1 MIGRKFHA
9 PDEFFACI
17 GKDRTCGKNSEPG
30 RVTCLEH
37 REEKMVTMPKRVLVR
52 AHFSPNS
59 KFGALILEE
68 LTAAGVRTVKRT
80 SARQQELEARRMM
93 ATAVKVFGENDLG
106 PNVCVEDA
114 VTEMEKIGY
123 VLKSD
128 LHILDCDEIYKET
141 NPEKVGSRVVVLNY
155 EYKTDETGVL
165 PEAGRE
171 LLIKPF
177 LSCRLWVNVIDA
189 DGTQVHAVEM
199 TAFQIKVVPKIRLK
213 FVNSVWGAE
222 MTLSFFKE
230 KSE

>member
-1 MIGRKFHA
+1 MIGRKAHA

-30 RVTCLEH
+30 KVTCPDH
-37 REEKMVTMPKRVLVR
+37 RGENRVTMPKRVLVR

-68 LTAAGVRTVKRT
+68 LVSAGVRTVRRT

-106 PNVCVEDA
+106 PNVCVAYA
-114 VTEMEKIGY
+114 VQEMEKVGY
-123 VLKSD
+123 SLKDD

-141 NPEKVGSRVVVLNY
+141 NPEKIGSRVVVLNY
-155 EYKTDETGVL
+155 EYGLEYIMIL
-165 PEAGRE
+165 PEAAEE
-171 LLIKPF
+171 LLVKPF
-177 LSCRLWVNVIDA
+177 LSCRLWVNVIDT

-199 TAFQIKVVPKIRLK
+199 TAFQLKVNPRLRLK
-213 FVNSVWGAE
+213 FVNSVWGVE
-222 MTLSFFKE
+222 RVL
-230 KSE
+230 

>member
-1 MIGRKFHA
+1 MVGKKARA
-9 PDEFFACI
+9 PDEFFTCI
-17 GKDRTCGKNSEPG
+17 GNDRTCGKNSEPG
-30 RVTCLEH
+30 KVACSEH
-37 REEKMVTMPKRVLVR
+37 RDEKRVTMPKRVLVR

-80 SARQQELEARRMM
+80 SVRQQELESRRMM

-114 VTEMEKIGY
+114 VAEMEKVGY
-123 VLKSD
+123 SLKSD

-141 NPEKVGSRVVVLNY
+141 NPEKIGSRVVVLNY
-155 EYKTDETGVL
+155 EYKTDQAAEL

-171 LLIKPF
+171 ILTKPF
-177 LSCRLWVNVIDA
+177 LSCRLWVNLIDA

-199 TAFQIKVVPKIRLK
+199 TAFQLKVSPRLRLK
-213 FVNSVWGAE
+213 FVKSVWGIE
-222 MTLSFFKE
+222 RVL
-230 KSE
+230 

>member
-17 GKDRTCGKNSEPG
+17 GNERTCGKNSEPG
-30 RVTCLEH
+30 RVTCVEH
-37 REEKMVTMPKRVLVR
+37 RGENRVTMSKRVLVR

-68 LTAAGVRTVKRT
+68 LASAGVRTVKRT

-114 VTEMEKIGY
+114 VQEMEKVGY
-123 VLKSD
+123 YLKSD

-155 EYKTDETGVL
+155 EYKADQTVVL

-171 LLIKPF
+171 ILIKPF
-177 LSCRLWVNVIDA
+177 LSCRLWVNVIDT

-199 TAFQIKVVPKIRLK
+199 TAFQLKVSPRLRLK
-213 FVNSVWGAE
+213 FVKSVWGVE
-222 MTLSFFKE
+222 RVL
-230 KSE
+230 

>member
-17 GKDRTCGKNSEPG
+17 GNDRTCGKNSEPSG
-30 RVTCLEH
+30 VTCSEH
-37 REEKMVTMPKRVLVR
+37 RGENKVTMPKRILVR

-68 LTAAGVRTVKRT
+68 LTAAGVRMVKRT
-80 SARQQELEARRMM
+80 SARQQELESRRMM
-93 ATAVKVFGENDLG
+93 ATAVRVFGENDLG

-114 VTEMEKIGY
+114 VQEMEKVGY
-123 VLKSD
+123 SLKSD
-128 LHILDCDEIYKET
+128 LHILDCDEIYQET

-155 EYKTDETGVL
+155 EYKAGQNVML

-171 LLIKPF
+171 ILIKPF
-177 LSCRLWVNVIDA
+177 LSCRLWVNVIDT

-199 TAFQIKVVPKIRLK
+199 TAFQIKVAPRIRLK

-222 MTLSFFKE
+222 MALSFVKE